1 MKVTVAGSLVLMA
14 LAVAGCNQGTPGG
27 PGITNPPTKQP
38 VYGENEN
45 TFNLSVPRTSTTLHQ
60 GETKEASIGIARGKN
75 FDGDVELTF
84 AEGPKGVSLDS
95 ASPMIKHGDTEAKV
109 TLKATADASLGEFTI
124 KVTGHPTT
132 GVDATS
138 EFKVTVA
145 KK

>member
-1 MKVTVAGSLVLMA
+1 MNVSVARLLAFGAFA
-14 LAVAGCNQGTPGG
+14 LAGCNQGTPGG
-27 PGITNPPTKQP
+27 PGITNPPHKQP
-38 VYGENEN
+38 VYGENDN
-45 TFNLSVPRTSTTLHQ
+45 TFNLSVPHTSTTLHQ

-84 AEGPKGVSLDS
+84 AEGPKGVILGSP
-95 ASPMIKHGDTEAKV
+95 SPMIKHGDTDAKV
-109 TLKATADASLGEFTI
+109 TLKAAPDASLGEFTI

-132 GVDATS
+132 GADATS